1 MKNVLVTGG
10 AGFIGSNFIHYLLE
24 EDSNINIY
32 NLDLLTYAGNLEN
45 LKDIENKENYKF
57 IQGDIC
63 SKELVL
69 SLLQDYEID
78 TLVHFAAESHVDRS
92 ISNPSQFIF
101 TNIIGTYT
109 LLEAVRQVSSE
120 IHFHHISTDEV
131 FGTLK
136 EGELAWTEESPY
148 LPKSPYA
155 ASKASSDHLVR
166 SYGHTYNIS
175 ITISNCSNNYGP
187 YQYPEK
193 LIPVIILNALANKP
207 LPIYGDGL
215 QVRDWIY
222 VRDHCDAI
230 YKILKYG
237 EFGESYNIGGNNQPT
252 NLFITQKI
260 CGILDELIP
269 TNKSYKELIEFVKDR
284 PNHDRRYDLC
294 FDKIGN
300 ELSWEPKYN
309 LEDGLRKTVIWYL
322 NNLDWVQHI
331 KDKSDYKQWINK
343 NYNNR

>member
-1 MKNVLVTGG
+1 LKNWLITGG
-10 AGFIGSNFIHYLLE
+10 AGFIGSNFIHYLLNK
-24 EDSNINIY
+24 DPNVNIY

-45 LKDIENKENYKF
+45 LKDIENKKKYNF

-69 SLLQDYEID
+69 SLLKTYEID
-78 TLVHFAAESHVDRS
+78 TIIHFAAESHVDRS
-92 ISNPSQFIF
+92 ISNPGQFIF

-109 LLEAVRQVSSE
+109 LLEAVRQTSNQ

-136 EGELAWTEESPY
+136 ESEGAWDEKSPY
-148 LPKSPYA
+148 LPKSPYS

-166 SYGHTYNIS
+166 SYGHTYEIPVT
-175 ITISNCSNNYGP
+175 ITNCSNNYGP

-193 LIPVIILNALANKP
+193 LIPVIILNAIGNKL

-215 QVRDWIY
+215 QVRDWLY
-222 VRDHCDAI
+222 VEDHCDAI
-230 YKILKYG
+230 YEVLEYG
-237 EFGESYNIGGNNQPT
+237 DFGESYNIGGNNQPT
-252 NLFITQKI
+252 NLEITNTI
-260 CGILDELIP
+260 CDLLDELIP
-269 TNKSYKELIEFVKDR
+269 TNKSYKELITFVKDR
-284 PNHDRRYDLC
+284 PNHDRRYAMNAY
-294 FDKIGN
+294 KISN
-300 ELSWEPKYN
+300 ELGWQPKYK
-309 LEDGLRKTVIWYL
+309 LADGLRKTVIWYL

-331 KDKSDYKQWINK
+331 KDRTDYKQWINK